1 MKAIFKYILITIFII
16 FILPLIIS
24 LYYQK
29 MVPKH
34 DMFDNDI
41 YINILDKE
49 NNKVIKMQLEE
60 YVKNVVKKE
69 MPCYFN
75 KEALKAQSVLAR
87 TYTLRRSS
95 LFNNSNPSHPSY
107 EVCTDSKCCQAFL
120 KKKDLIRDL
129 GGECNTN
136 ILSILLLNNKI
147 DDAVDETR
155 NEVIFYNQKIIEP
168 LYFSASGGVTEN
180 SEDYFDERYE
190 YLRSVESP
198 YEEDIYMNYKNV
210 ILKSDFKNKLKKKY
224 PDIKFNGFN
233 IKILSKTKGKRAKEI
248 KVGDKIISGKEF
260 REMFGLKSSFIV
272 GIKEKLNSIVIYTNG
287 FGHGVGLSQYGA
299 NGYAKKRYK
308 YKDIIK
314 KYYTGVYIKSIK
326 E

>member
-95 LFNNSNPSHPSY
+95 LFNNSNPS
-107 EVCTDSKCCQAFL
+107 Q
-120 KKKDLIRDL
+120 IGR
-129 GGECNTN
+129 
-136 ILSILLLNNKI
+136 
-147 DDAVDETR
+147 
-155 NEVIFYNQKIIEP
+155 
-168 LYFSASGGVTEN
+168 ASCR
-180 SEDYFDERYE
+180 ER
-190 YLRSVESP
+190 V
-198 YEEDIYMNYKNV
+198 
-210 ILKSDFKNKLKKKY
+210 
-224 PDIKFNGFN
+224 
-233 IKILSKTKGKRAKEI
+233 
-248 KVGDKIISGKEF
+248 
-260 REMFGLKSSFIV
+260 
-272 GIKEKLNSIVIYTNG
+272 
-287 FGHGVGLSQYGA
+287 
-299 NGYAKKRYK
+299 
-308 YKDIIK
+308 
-314 KYYTGVYIKSIK
+314 
-326 E
+326 